1 MSVRRGIYPGHTH
14 PDEGVT
20 RILRGEVSTV
30 GGVASILAGKGFTL
44 TRNGVGDLTITY
56 DRSFA
61 AGSRPTFVA
70 VCVGGDIFPRVRLS
84 TDVLPGS
91 IRILCR
97 DVTHTAQETQFMFT
111 VIGRD
116 S

>member
-1 MSVRRGIYPGHTH
+1 MTIRRGIYPGHTH
-14 PDEGVT
+14 PDEGNI

-30 GGVASILAGKGFTL
+30 GGVASIIAGKGFTL
-44 TRNGVGDLTITY
+44 TRNGVGDLTITF
-56 DRSFA
+56 DRPFA
-61 AGSRPTFVA
+61 AGSRPTFNGT
-70 VCVGGDIFPRVRLS
+70 CVGGDIFVRPRLN

-91 IRILCR
+91 TRILCR
-97 DVTHTAQETQFMFT
+97 DVTHAVQETQFMFI